1 MDPTLVEIEKRA
13 SSVLTQN
20 ALMVLRRFL
29 DWLALNGYSSYDQY
43 DFWASKFG
51 VFAKKTYYVN
61 HLLGAPLVAPL
72 IFLDAFLPESRKLF
86 AKPKRFPIADA
97 HFIMGFLNLYDITG
111 ESKYL
116 EEAKSIANDLLKSS
130 IPGHS
135 GHCWG
140 YPFDWQTNRGL
151 WKRGIPFIT
160 TTPYCFEAF
169 LSLYDVTGEQFFLDV
184 AYSSLRFAL
193 HDFNETVYREDMAA
207 CSYSPVD
214 TSKVVNGNAY
224 RSFML
229 LEGYRRFGDEE
240 AKRKAI
246 RNLNFVLANQREDGS
261 WLYAIENPQ
270 DAFVDNFHTCF
281 VLKNLYKANIV
292 LQDERVAGSIWKG
305 YRYYAGNLFYK
316 DGTPRPF
323 AEIGRFALAKVELYD
338 FAEGI
343 TLGLLLKDDVESAIK
358 TSHDLVKKL
367 LYYQTEKGYF
377 VTRVSPFGKKNRVPY
392 LRWPQSQLFYALTQ
406 YLKVLSKERCVE

>member
-1 MDPTLVEIEKRA
+1 MDTPLVEIKKRE
-13 SSVLTQN
+13 SGELTQKT
-20 ALMVLRRFL
+20 LRVLHRFL
-29 DWLALNGYSSYDQY
+29 DWLVINGYSSYDQY
-43 DFWASKFG
+43 DFWASRFG
-51 VFAKKTYYVN
+51 IFAKKTYYIN

-72 IFLDAFLPESRKLF
+72 VLLDGFLPGSRKLF

-97 HFIMGFLNLYDITG
+97 HFIMGFLNLYNITG

-116 EEAKSIANDLLKSS
+116 EEARSIANDLLKSS
-130 IPGHS
+130 IPGYS

-169 LSLYDVTGEQFFLDV
+169 LRLHDVTGEQSFLDV
-184 AYSSLRFAL
+184 AHSSLRFAMDDL
-193 HDFNETVYREDMAA
+193 NETVYGEDITA

-214 TSKVVNGNAY
+214 TSKVINANAY

-229 LEGYRRFGDEE
+229 MEGYKRFGDEM
-240 AKRKAI
+240 AKRKAVCNI
-246 RNLNFVLANQREDGS
+246 NFVLANQREDGS
-261 WLYAIENPQ
+261 WLYAVENPQ

-281 VLKNLYKANIV
+281 VLKNLYKANTI
-292 LQDERVAGSIWKG
+292 LQDGRILNAIERG
-305 YRYYAGNLFYK
+305 YKYYRRNIFYE
-316 DGTPRPF
+316 DGTPKPF
-323 AEIGRFALAKVELYD
+323 AEVGRFAPAKVELYD

-343 TLGLLLKDDVESAIK
+343 ALGLLLKDDVDGAIK
-358 TSHDLVKKL
+358 TSQDLVQKL
-367 LYYQTEKGYF
+367 FHYQAEEGYF
-377 VTRVSPFGKKNRVPY
+377 VTRISSFGTTNRVPY

-406 YLKVLSKERCVE
+406 YLKVLSE